1 MSYKYM
7 LLDSRGAP
15 VAQGVSEDG
24 PEKNVWQLRI
34 AHGDIKRVLG
44 HEYISLVGTSEQFP
58 AMEGRIVRCRDNLV
72 SVESVRMLGEEV
84 RRNLR
89 MPVRFE
95 SFLYPVSGRWRGRMP
110 VLSNDLSCGGVAFF
124 CARKLEVDEVAE
136 IVIPVT
142 AEPLV
147 LRVKILRERP
157 SPEPIPLY
165 AAEFVDKTHDIDSM
179 DALKGLTLTR
189 VGNFEF
195 RDGYLTDGQGN
206 VVYGFITRS
215 NGDDPGT
222 TPGDKPSTDL
232 VPIRL
237 PMKSTDPNSKGDAVY
252 VGVDDQT
259 GANVY
264 PDNDPA
270 ATVDGFVDL
279 ENISIDKN
287 GKITG
292 TNKDTGDPVVVGY
305 IALGSVENLNGVLHT
320 EGPYYTAGD
329 AAGDIRVGTPGN
341 SVTGNLRNDKITDGN
356 NVVDPDSALAEGS
369 GATLMTGF
377 LEASGTDLATE
388 FANMIIYQRGYQ
400 ANTRIVTVTDT
411 MLEELVN
418 MKR

>member
-1 MSYKYM
+1 MSWGRPDGPSPGGAGEMSMNQSTQRRANPNGFDRSNECRYFRPEGHMDALNVVGNNVANVNTQGYKPGRVTFKESIYSTQSAGSAGTTTVGGTNPQQIGYGVGVGTIDLDM
-7 LLDSRGAP
+7 SSQSLDSTGRGMDCAI
-15 VAQGVSEDG
+15 QGDG
-24 PEKNVWQLRI
+24 FF
-34 AHGDIKRVLG
+34 
-44 HEYISLVGTSEQFP
+44 LVG
-58 AMEGRIVRCRDNLV
+58 
-72 SVESVRMLGEEV
+72 
-84 RRNLR
+84 
-89 MPVRFE
+89 
-95 SFLYPVSGRWRGRMP
+95 
-110 VLSNDLSCGGVAFF
+110 
-124 CARKLEVDEVAE
+124 
-136 IVIPVT
+136 
-142 AEPLV
+142 
-147 LRVKILRERP
+147 
-157 SPEPIPLY
+157 
-165 AAEFVDKTHDIDSM
+165 DKTHDIDSM

-320 EGPYYTAGD
+320 EGPYYTAGN

>member
-1 MSYKYM
+1 MSWGRPDGPSPGGAGEMSLTGAMSAGISGLKAHMDALNVVGNNVANVNTQGYKPGRVTFMESIYSTQSAGSAGTATVGGTNPRQTGYGVGIGTIDLDM
-7 LLDSRGAP
+7 SSRSLDSTGRGMDCAI
-15 VAQGVSEDG
+15 QGDG
-24 PEKNVWQLRI
+24 FF
-34 AHGDIKRVLG
+34 
-44 HEYISLVGTSEQFP
+44 LVG
-58 AMEGRIVRCRDNLV
+58 
-72 SVESVRMLGEEV
+72 
-84 RRNLR
+84 
-89 MPVRFE
+89 
-95 SFLYPVSGRWRGRMP
+95 
-110 VLSNDLSCGGVAFF
+110 
-124 CARKLEVDEVAE
+124 
-136 IVIPVT
+136 
-142 AEPLV
+142 
-147 LRVKILRERP
+147 
-157 SPEPIPLY
+157 
-165 AAEFVDKTHDIDSM
+165 DKTHDIDSM

-252 VGVDDQT
+252 VGVDNQT

-377 LEASGTDLATE
+377 LEASGTDLAAE

>member
-1 MSYKYM
+1 MALTGAMSAGISGLKAHMDALNVVGNNVANVNTQGYKPGRVTFMESIYSTQSAGSAGTATVGGTNPRQTGYGVGIGTIDLDM
-7 LLDSRGAP
+7 SSQSLDSTGRGMDCAI
-15 VAQGVSEDG
+15 QGDG
-24 PEKNVWQLRI
+24 FF
-34 AHGDIKRVLG
+34 
-44 HEYISLVGTSEQFP
+44 LVG
-58 AMEGRIVRCRDNLV
+58 
-72 SVESVRMLGEEV
+72 
-84 RRNLR
+84 
-89 MPVRFE
+89 
-95 SFLYPVSGRWRGRMP
+95 
-110 VLSNDLSCGGVAFF
+110 
-124 CARKLEVDEVAE
+124 
-136 IVIPVT
+136 
-142 AEPLV
+142 
-147 LRVKILRERP
+147 
-157 SPEPIPLY
+157 
-165 AAEFVDKTHDIDSM
+165 DKTHDIDSM

-320 EGPYYTAGD
+320 EGPYYTAGN

-356 NVVDPDSALAEGS
+356 NVVDPDSALAESS

-377 LEASGTDLATE
+377 LEASGSGHRVCQHDYLPAGLSGKYPHCYGDRHHAGRAGQHEALRNGIADLPHA
-388 FANMIIYQRGYQ
+388 ARRGGIGQ
-400 ANTRIVTVTDT
+400 GRAAR
-411 MLEELVN
+411 
-418 MKR
+418 

>member
-1 MSYKYM
+1 MALTGAMSAGISGLKAHMDALNVVGNNVANVNTQGYKPGRVTFKESIYSTQSAGSAGTTTVGGTNPRQTGYGVGVGTIDLDM
-7 LLDSRGAP
+7 SSQSLDSTGRRMDCAI
-15 VAQGVSEDG
+15 QGDG
-24 PEKNVWQLRI
+24 FF
-34 AHGDIKRVLG
+34 
-44 HEYISLVGTSEQFP
+44 LVG
-58 AMEGRIVRCRDNLV
+58 
-72 SVESVRMLGEEV
+72 
-84 RRNLR
+84 
-89 MPVRFE
+89 
-95 SFLYPVSGRWRGRMP
+95 
-110 VLSNDLSCGGVAFF
+110 
-124 CARKLEVDEVAE
+124 
-136 IVIPVT
+136 
-142 AEPLV
+142 
-147 LRVKILRERP
+147 
-157 SPEPIPLY
+157 
-165 AAEFVDKTHDIDSM
+165 DKTHDIDSM

-252 VGVDDQT
+252 VGVDNQT

-377 LEASGTDLATE
+377 LVASGTDLGTE

>member
-1 MSYKYM
+1 MALTGAMSAGISGLKAHMDALNVVGNNVANVNTQGYKPGRVTFMESIYSTQSAGSAGTATVGGTNPRQTGYGVGIGTIDLDM
-7 LLDSRGAP
+7 SSQSLDSTGRGMDCAI
-15 VAQGVSEDG
+15 QGDG
-24 PEKNVWQLRI
+24 FF
-34 AHGDIKRVLG
+34 
-44 HEYISLVGTSEQFP
+44 LVG
-58 AMEGRIVRCRDNLV
+58 
-72 SVESVRMLGEEV
+72 
-84 RRNLR
+84 
-89 MPVRFE
+89 
-95 SFLYPVSGRWRGRMP
+95 
-110 VLSNDLSCGGVAFF
+110 
-124 CARKLEVDEVAE
+124 
-136 IVIPVT
+136 
-142 AEPLV
+142 
-147 LRVKILRERP
+147 
-157 SPEPIPLY
+157 
-165 AAEFVDKTHDIDSM
+165 DKTHDIDSM

-215 NGDDPGT
+215 NGDAPGT

-356 NVVDPDSALAEGS
+356 NVVAPDSALAEGS

>member
-1 MSYKYM
+1 MSWGRPDGPSPGGAGEMSMNQSTQRRANPNGFDRSNECRYSGLKAHMDALNVVGNNVANVNTQGYKPGRVTFMESIYSTQSAGSAGTATVGGTNPRQTGYGVGIGTIDLDM
-7 LLDSRGAP
+7 SSQSLDSTGRGMDCAI
-15 VAQGVSEDG
+15 QGDG
-24 PEKNVWQLRI
+24 FF
-34 AHGDIKRVLG
+34 
-44 HEYISLVGTSEQFP
+44 LVG
-58 AMEGRIVRCRDNLV
+58 
-72 SVESVRMLGEEV
+72 
-84 RRNLR
+84 
-89 MPVRFE
+89 
-95 SFLYPVSGRWRGRMP
+95 
-110 VLSNDLSCGGVAFF
+110 
-124 CARKLEVDEVAE
+124 
-136 IVIPVT
+136 
-142 AEPLV
+142 
-147 LRVKILRERP
+147 
-157 SPEPIPLY
+157 
-165 AAEFVDKTHDIDSM
+165 DKTHDIDSM

-252 VGVDDQT
+252 VGVDNQT

>member
-1 MSYKYM
+1 MALTGAMSAGISGLKAHMDALNVVGNNVANVNTQGYKPGRVTFMESIYSTQSAGSAGTATVGGTNPRQTGYGVGIGTIDLDM
-7 LLDSRGAP
+7 SSQSLDSTGRGMDCAI
-15 VAQGVSEDG
+15 QGDG
-24 PEKNVWQLRI
+24 FF
-34 AHGDIKRVLG
+34 
-44 HEYISLVGTSEQFP
+44 LVG
-58 AMEGRIVRCRDNLV
+58 
-72 SVESVRMLGEEV
+72 
-84 RRNLR
+84 
-89 MPVRFE
+89 
-95 SFLYPVSGRWRGRMP
+95 
-110 VLSNDLSCGGVAFF
+110 
-124 CARKLEVDEVAE
+124 
-136 IVIPVT
+136 
-142 AEPLV
+142 
-147 LRVKILRERP
+147 
-157 SPEPIPLY
+157 
-165 AAEFVDKTHDIDSM
+165 DKTHDIDSM

-252 VGVDDQT
+252 VGVDNQT

-418 MKR
+418 MKRQEMELPISPTPPGVGGLGRGGRHDD